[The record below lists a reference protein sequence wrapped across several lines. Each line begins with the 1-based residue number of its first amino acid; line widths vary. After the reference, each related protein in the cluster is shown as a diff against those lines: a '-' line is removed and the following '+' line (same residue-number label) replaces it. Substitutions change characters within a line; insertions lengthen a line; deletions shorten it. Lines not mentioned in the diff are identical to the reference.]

1 MWKFIKSSTNQSNW
15 FIHDKKEICFIGR
28 SNVGKSSL
36 INALSNNPKLAKT
49 SKMPGRTQL
58 INYFDAN
65 NKVVIV
71 DLPGYGFANISLSIQ
86 EKMFI
91 MIDQYFR
98 YSKPVCVFVLIDA
111 RRGITEKDQTIIE
124 HLINLNHKIVFIVT
138 KVDKAKQSEIANT
151 LKNDYFKNNKFFLS
165 SIFNKKQLQKI
176 KEFIF
181 EV

>member
-1 MWKFIKSSTNQSNW
+1 MWKFIKSSSDQSNW
-15 FIHDKKEICFIGR
+15 LIHDKKEICFIGR

-36 INALSNNPKLAKT
+36 INALSNNSKLAKT
-49 SKMPGRTQL
+49 SKTPGRTQL

-65 NKVVIV
+65 DKTIIV

-98 YSKPVCVFVLIDA
+98 YSKPIYVFVLIDA

-124 HLINLNHKIVFIVT
+124 HLISLNHKIIFIVT

-151 LKNDYFKNNKFFLS
+151 LKSDYFKNNKFFLS
-165 SIFNKKQLQKI
+165 SISNKKQIEKI
-176 KEFIF
+176 RQFIF
-181 EV
+181 EL